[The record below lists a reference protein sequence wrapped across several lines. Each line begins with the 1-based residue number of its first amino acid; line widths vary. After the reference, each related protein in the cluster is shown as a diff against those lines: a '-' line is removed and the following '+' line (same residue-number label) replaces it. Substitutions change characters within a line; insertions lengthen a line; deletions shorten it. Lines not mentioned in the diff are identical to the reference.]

1 MTETQL
7 YNAAISG
14 AEMPEGLG
22 QAEQLFFT
30 SIRNIYAAM
39 TEGRIDYEQAKR
51 ERGELVRAFRKY
63 HGREETALDL
73 TRRFAARIFDT
84 EQDRNAFQQAKIAG
98 ADDRTMLQLA
108 CKIARV
114 ATGDAT
120 ITIGE

>member
-30 SIRNIYAAM
+30 SMRNIYAAM
-39 TEGRIDYEQAKR
+39 TDGRIEHDQAKR
-51 ERGELVRAFRKY
+51 ERSELVRAFRKY
-63 HGREETALDL
+63 RGQEETALDL
-73 TRRFAARIFDT
+73 THRFAARIFDT
-84 EQDRNAFQQAKIAG
+84 EQDRNAFHHAKNAG
-98 ADDRTMLQLA
+98 ADDKTLLQIA